1 MKKIMAW
8 SKCLI
13 EILNNGVENADYQSV
28 GTILNQSSS
37 LSAEAGDTM
46 QMIATGGEVVAEEE
60 QEGTVQLVTT
70 VIEPESSLLTLLGIA
85 SGDDVKTHIVD
96 GDWKVK
102 VTPKNKGAKGIEA
115 PSVTITYQ
123 PVWSEEN
130 GNQAILTFK
139 FHKDNNGVWYK
150 YFTTT
155 SKLA

>member
-1 MKKIMAW
+1 MAW

-13 EILNNGVENADYQSV
+13 EIGLNPAEGDATLTSI

-70 VIEPESSLLTLLGIA
+70 VIEPEASLLTLLGIA
-85 SGDDVKTHIVD
+85 TSNDIKTHIVD
-96 GDWKVK
+96 GNWTVK
-102 VTPKNKGAKGIEA
+102 LTPKNVGARGIMA
-115 PSVTITYQ
+115 KNASIVYQ
-123 PVWSEEN
+123 PAWSEEN

-139 FHKDNNGVWYK
+139 FHKEDSGVWYS
-150 YFTTT
+150 YFT
-155 SKLA
+155 KAAAAGG